1 VSDNLLKAV
10 KLSEKGS
17 GKIRIFDIGAN
28 GRQQREYTSS
38 EMIGNLAEPA
48 ELFAEVS
55 RGLVRPDARSPSQEV
70 PQEELDAQQD
80 EKAKIVNLF
89 HYAKD
94 PSRTHGVPCKF
105 VLIDV
110 RNATLTGSRSLTMRA
125 KLSQTQRREYRN
137 ALVSRTRSSHDSSST
152 WSRLTFTSSRLLLRK
167 VSSANSALIGV
178 SGRS

>member
-1 VSDNLLKAV
+1 MLPKTSTFSDVSDNLLKAV

-17 GKIRIFDIGAN
+17 GKIRIFDIGSN

-38 EMIGNLAEPA
+38 EMIGNLTEPA

-55 RGLVRPDARSPSQEV
+55 PLVSLSDNAKLQEV

-89 HYAKD
+89 HYSKD
-94 PSRTHGVPCKF
+94 PARTHGVPCKF

-110 RNATLTGSRSLTMRA
+110 SGMRFARRS
-125 KLSQTQRREYRN
+125 
-137 ALVSRTRSSHDSSST
+137 
-152 WSRLTFTSSRLLLRK
+152 
-167 VSSANSALIGV
+167 
-178 SGRS
+178 